1 MVQIDERLKHIAFIM
16 DGNGRW
22 AKKRGLP
29 RTAGHVEGARN
40 FKRIVRYCKDIG
52 IENITFYAFSTEN
65 WKRPVDEVSAL
76 MALIPEFCSGRLQDM
91 MKNGVRLRT
100 IGRTS
105 DLPLAA
111 RTVLLNTIEKT
122 KNNDKFTL
130 NIALSYGGRAE
141 IVDAVNKMLKDGIK
155 EINEET
161 FRDYLYAGDIPDPAI
176 IIRTGGEMRLSNFLM
191 WESAYSE
198 IYVTDTWWPD
208 FSEEDLV
215 KAFKWFETR
224 DRRFGGIKA

>member
-1 MVQIDERLKHIAFIM
+1 MPEHIAMIM

-22 AKKRGLP
+22 AQQRGLP
-29 RTAGHVEGARN
+29 RTAGHRAGA
-40 FKRIVRYCKDIG
+40 
-52 IENITFYAFSTEN
+52 ENISKVVDICMKHGVKSLTVYAFSTEN
-65 WKRPVDEVSAL
+65 WKRPMEEVSAL
-76 MALIPEFCSGRLQDM
+76 MGLIPEFCSGKLSDM

-105 DLPLAA
+105 DLPIAS
-111 RTVLLNTIEKT
+111 RTVLLNTIKKT
-122 KNNDKFTL
+122 ENNDKFTL

-141 IVDAVNKMLKDGIK
+141 IVDAVNKMLKEGIK
-155 EINEET
+155 EITEET

-208 FSEEDLV
+208 FSEEDLIR
-215 KAFKWFETR
+215 AFKWYETR
-224 DRRFGGIKA
+224 DRRFGGIKTE

>member
-1 MVQIDERLKHIAFIM
+1 MPEHIAMIM

-22 AKKRGLP
+22 AQRQGLP
-29 RTAGHVEGARN
+29 RTAGHRAGA
-40 FKRIVRYCKDIG
+40 
-52 IENITFYAFSTEN
+52 ENISRVVDICMKHGVKSLTVYAFSTEN

-105 DLPLAA
+105 DLPFAA
-111 RTVLLNTIEKT
+111 RTVLLDTIEKT

-130 NIALSYGGRAE
+130 NIVLSYGGRAE
-141 IVDAVNKMLKDGIK
+141 IVDAVNKMLKAGIK
-155 EINEET
+155 EITEET

-208 FSEEDLV
+208 FSEEDLI

-224 DRRFGGIKA
+224 DRRFGGIKTT